1 MVMATSLRTATARLC
16 RAPGFWSVISRS
28 PASIRRRRD
37 SLIWRVD
44 SAAQSIVG
52 ISSNPPRATRAS
64 RRRPSVELPHARGAG
79 GSLACPVPAAERSL
93 KRDLLVGDGD
103 GVRGLPDD
111 QGLQAEGVL
120 RESERVRGRG
130 QVAEAP
136 VEIAHRGA
144 KRLT

>member
-16 RAPGFWSVISRS
+16 RAPGFRSVMSRS

-44 SAAQSIVG
+44 RAAQSIAG
-52 ISSNPPRATRAS
+52 ISRDPSDATRAA
-64 RRRPSVELPHARGAG
+64 RR
-79 GSLACPVPAAERSL
+79 CPAAELPYTRGTGGGFARSVAAAERGL
-93 KRDLLVGDGD
+93 QRDLLVRDGD
-103 GVRGLPDD
+103 GVRALADD

-120 RESERVRGRG
+120 GESEGVGGRG

-136 VEIAHRGA
+136 IEI
-144 KRLT
+144 